1 MKSSRLTLRYA
12 KSLLGLAIER
22 NLLEEVLLD
31 MKKIKD
37 IHNKNKD
44 FKMLMQTPI
53 VKTDKKTNI
62 LNRIFQSQLH
72 DVSMKFIN
80 IITSKKREMYLES
93 ISENFIN
100 LYKSYKNLDSVTLIT
115 SYPID
120 EDLRKTVLDYIKKH
134 INSNIELHERVDP
147 KIIGGFILKTKDKEL
162 NSSILYSIKKLKQKF
177 NQNLYIQDY

>member
-31 MKKIKD
+31 MKKIRD
-37 IHNKNKD
+37 THNKNKD
-44 FKMLMQTPI
+44 FKMLMRTPI

-62 LNRIFQSQLH
+62 LNRIFESQLN
-72 DVSMKFIN
+72 DVSMNFIN

-93 ISENFIN
+93 IAEDFIN

-115 SYPID
+115 SCPID

>member
-1 MKSSRLTLRYA
+1 M
-12 KSLLGLAIER
+12 
-22 NLLEEVLLD
+22 
-31 MKKIKD
+31 
-37 IHNKNKD
+37 H
-44 FKMLMQTPI
+44 
-53 VKTDKKTNI
+53 
-62 LNRIFQSQLH
+62 
-72 DVSMKFIN
+72 FIN

-93 ISENFIN
+93 ISEDFIN

-115 SYPID
+115 SFPIE